1 MTNCIYYLI
10 NVLLNAESCDWK
22 EETHQPCADFSLLS
36 LTTCFIHFGV
46 YLFPVF
52 GYSFFVFLLLIFFFW
67 QNRETALPINGSQQV
82 QTWQI
87 HSSYTHPPLP
97 HLWQQNFKFN
107 LRLFIYAVAR
117 WRRNLN
123 VNSLIPGILLLQ
135 RQLCPHP
142 HPHPPK
148 WQASSCAS
156 SSI

>member
-1 MTNCIYYLI
+1 MSSWMLKVATERRKPINLARIFRCCHWQRVLSTLAFIYFLFS
-10 NVLLNAESCDWK
+10 VTRFLCSC
-22 EETHQPCADFSLLS
+22 CL
-36 LTTCFIHFGV
+36 
-46 YLFPVF
+46 
-52 GYSFFVFLLLIFFFW
+52 FFFW

-123 VNSLIPGILLLQ
+123 VNSRIPGILLLQ